1 MERLSEDVAVVGEPP
16 AVGGVGDL
24 PSSGMGR
31 DRPRVETPQILGP
44 EEE

>member
-1 MERLSEDVAVVGEPP
+1 MERLSVEVAVAGEPP

-24 PSSGMGR
+24 PSSGMGWE
-31 DRPRVETPQILGP
+31 RPRVETPRILGP